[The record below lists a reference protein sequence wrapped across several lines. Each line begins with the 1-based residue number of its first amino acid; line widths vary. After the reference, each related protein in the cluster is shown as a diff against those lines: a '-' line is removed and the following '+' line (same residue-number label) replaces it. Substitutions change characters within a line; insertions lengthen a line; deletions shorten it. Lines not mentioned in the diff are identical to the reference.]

1 MVEIKENLR
10 DENKQWLFIQRSAA
24 ILPFGREVE
33 SLIAG
38 RKEGFKYVLIKDS
51 KYKALLEAKHLM

>member
-1 MVEIKENLR
+1 MEIKEDLR

-24 ILPFGREVE
+24 ILAFVREVE

-38 RKEGFKYVLIKDS
+38 KKEGFMYVLIKDF
-51 KYKALLEAKHLM
+51 KYKGLLEAKHLM